1 MPKEDPAQIDP
12 AVIVDHLFQIFD
24 HDNSG
29 TINFKE
35 FVLATD
41 ITSSGDPKEKLKWTF
56 RLYDKDRRGT
66 IEMSKMVE
74 VLETVYIME
83 GSMSGNMARDKAKQI
98 FYGLDIGGNGSLT
111 CDEFINRCM
120 KDEEIVEM
128 LTQNNSPPPTDQ
140 E

>member
-1 MPKEDPAQIDP
+1 MNHFLKKTT
-12 AVIVDHLFQIFD
+12 F
-24 HDNSG
+24 
-29 TINFKE
+29 
-35 FVLATD
+35 
-41 ITSSGDPKEKLKWTF
+41 KEKLRWTF

-74 VLETVYIME
+74 VLETVYVME

-98 FYGLDIGGNGSLT
+98 FYGLDIDGNGSLT

>member
-12 AVIVDHLFQIFD
+12 AVIVDHLFHIFD
-24 HDNSG
+24 PDNSG

-41 ITSSGDPKEKLKWTF
+41 IPSSGDPKEKLKWTY

-98 FYGLDIGGNGSLT
+98 FYKLDIDGNGSLT